1 MLDNNQWES
10 RVMSDKIIVIGS
22 MNADLVI
29 HSQKMPA
36 LGETITGSDFQV
48 NAGGKGLNQAVAI
61 AKLGGN
67 VSFCGAVGNDAN
79 GELLLNELKN
89 NNVDFKGFKT
99 EKTATGIA
107 MITVVDGNNFII
119 LDSGANAKLTP
130 DVIKNYSDL
139 IGESEYCVMQLEI
152 PVETVLKVCEIAKKS
167 DTKIILNPAPFK
179 ELPVEIFSQIDYIIP
194 NEHEAYDLTGIYPDN
209 EENTKKSV
217 LRLKQMGVKNVIIT
231 LGERGC
237 VYNVGDSVLFK
248 PALKTN
254 VVDTTSAGDTFVGA
268 LVSRLSQNDSFNNA
282 IDYATKAAAITVSRK
297 GASKSIPY
305 ADEVK

>member
-1 MLDNNQWES
+1 
-10 RVMSDKIIVIGS
+10 MSGKIIVIGS

-29 HSQKMPA
+29 HSPKMPQI
-36 LGETITGSDFQV
+36 GETLTGSNFQV

-67 VSFCGAVGNDAN
+67 VSFCGCVGNDAN

-89 NNVDFKGFKT
+89 NNVDFKGFVT
-99 EKTATGIA
+99 SEAPTGIA

-130 DVIKNYSDL
+130 EVIENYSDL
-139 IGESEYCVMQLEI
+139 IAECEYCVLQLEI

-179 ELPVEIFSQIDYIIP
+179 ELPNEIFSQIDYIIP
-194 NEHEAYDLTGIYPDN
+194 NEHEAHNLTGIYPDN
-209 EENTKKSV
+209 EENTRKAV
-217 LRLKQMGVKNVIIT
+217 LKLKQMGVKNVIIT

-237 VYNVGDSVLFK
+237 AYNVGDSILFE

-254 VVDTTSAGDTFVGA
+254 VVDTTSAGDTFIGA
-268 LVSRLSQNDSFNNA
+268 LVSKLSKNETLNNA
-282 IDYATKAAAITVSRK
+282 IVYATKASAITVSRL
-297 GASKSIPY
+297 GASKSIPF

>member
-1 MLDNNQWES
+1 MPG
-10 RVMSDKIIVIGS
+10 KIIVIGS

-29 HSQKMPA
+29 HSPKMPQI
-36 LGETITGSDFQV
+36 GETLTGSDFQV

-89 NNVDFKGFKT
+89 NNVDFKGLKT
-99 EKTATGIA
+99 DEVPTGIA

-130 DVIKNYSDL
+130 EVIEKYRALIVESD
-139 IGESEYCVMQLEI
+139 YCVMQLEI
-152 PVETVLKVCEIAKKS
+152 PVETVLKVCEIAN
-167 DTKIILNPAPFK
+167 DTGTKIILNPAPYK
-179 ELPVEIFSQIDYIIP
+179 ELPDEIFSQIDYIIP
-194 NEHEAYDLTGIYPDN
+194 NEHEAHDLTGIYPDN
-209 EENTKKSV
+209 EENTRKAV
-217 LRLKQMGVKNVIIT
+217 LKLKQMGVKNVIIT

-237 VYNVGDSVLFK
+237 AYNVGDSVYFK

-268 LVSRLSQNDSFNNA
+268 LVSRLLQNESFHNA
-282 IDYATKAAAITVSRK
+282 IDYATKAAAITVSRE

-305 ADEVK
+305 ANEIE

>member
-1 MLDNNQWES
+1 MAG
-10 RVMSDKIIVIGS
+10 KIIVIGS

-29 HSQKMPA
+29 HSPKMPQI
-36 LGETITGSDFQV
+36 GETLTGSDFQV

-79 GELLLNELKN
+79 GELLLKELKN

-99 EKTATGIA
+99 GEVPTGIA
-107 MITVVDGNNFII
+107 TITVVDGNNFII

-130 DVIKNYSDL
+130 EVIEKYRALIVESD
-139 IGESEYCVMQLEI
+139 YCVMQLEI
-152 PVETVLKVCEIAKKS
+152 PVETVLKVCEIAN
-167 DTKIILNPAPFK
+167 DTGTKIILNPAPFK
-179 ELPVEIFSQIDYIIP
+179 ELPDEIFSQIDYIIP
-194 NEHEAYDLTGIYPDN
+194 NEHEAHDLTGVYPDN
-209 EENTKKSV
+209 EENTRKAILKLKK
-217 LRLKQMGVKNVIIT
+217 MGVKNVIIT

-237 VYNVGDSVLFK
+237 AYNVGDSVYFK

-268 LVSRLSQNDSFNNA
+268 LVSRLSQNEKLHNA
-282 IDYATKAAAITVSRK
+282 IDYATKASAITVSRE

-305 ADEVK
+305 ANEIE